1 MAGEDEVS
9 LQFLAENS
17 TDIICRAGV
26 DMVLHYVSPSSFH
39 VLGWRPEEM
48 MGKRPD
54 AFFLPEDASVLA
66 GSVSSG
72 DDNSP
77 VTVRMRMKDGTMAW
91 VEIKRRMVCDST
103 TGVPRETVIIMRD
116 ITVRKEL
123 QEKLSLLELTD
134 SRTGLSTPRAFDE
147 ALQREWNRSLREGS
161 HISLLLLDFHHFRQF
176 HDGREHLEG
185 DLCLGKAAAAVIGA
199 LRVTDFAAHYGAEE
213 IAIILPSTGPRGA
226 AKVAAK
232 VRSAVETLRSPHHE
246 KVDDRD
252 WVIVSIGISTVLA
265 RAGATQKMPE
275 ILLLAADSALYK
287 ATESHG
293 RGSAHDSRRKRSL
306 AINPGPR
313 TEGPCEAEQAAEKH

>member
-1 MAGEDEVS
+1 MAGEDEAS

-66 GSVSSG
+66 SSFSSG
-72 DDNSP
+72 NDNSP

-91 VEIKRRMVCDST
+91 VEIKRRMVCDSI
-103 TGVPRETVIIMRD
+103 TGVPREAIIVMRD

-123 QEKLSLLELTD
+123 EERLSILELTD

-147 ALQREWNRSLREGS
+147 ALQREWNRTLRDGS

-176 HDGREHLEG
+176 HDRREHVEG
-185 DLCLGKAAAAVIGA
+185 DLCLGKAAAVVIAA

-213 IAIILPSTGPRGA
+213 IAIILPSTGPHGA

-246 KVDDRD
+246 MVDNRD
-252 WVIVSIGISTVLA
+252 GVIVSIGISTVLA
-265 RAGATQKMPE
+265 RAGVAPRTPE
-275 ILLLAADSALYK
+275 ILLLAANSALYK

-293 RGSAHDSRRKRSL
+293 RGSAHDSQRKRSL
-306 AINPGPR
+306 ASTQNAR
-313 TEGPCEAEQAAEKH
+313 TASPFEPE